1 MSVALAPTL
10 APSYDHLWHL
20 TDEIGLF
27 EHARHG
33 EPRIEHGYCTD
44 DVARALVVV
53 LREPDPDSRFDAMI
67 ETYLRFLESAVVT
80 DGRVHNRMGPDG
92 EWADEATIGDWWG
105 RAVGALG
112 MAACHAREP
121 WLRTRAMYAFLRAA
135 AQSSPDTRA
144 SSFAAVG
151 AAEVLR
157 AHPDSDRARN
167 ARWCMRSP

>member
-1 MSVALAPTL
+1 MSIALAPTQ
-10 APSYDHLWHL
+10 APSYDHLWHYPA
-20 TDEIGLF
+20 IGPF

-53 LREPDPDSRFDAMI
+53 LREPDPDPRFEAMT
-67 ETYLRFLESAVVT
+67 ETYLRFLESAVET
-80 DGRVHNRMGPDG
+80 DGRVHNRMAPDG

-112 MAACHAREP
+112 IAACHAREP

-135 AQSSPDTRA
+135 AQAAGPAHRA
-144 SSFAAVG
+144 SPRSAPP
-151 AAEVLR
+151 R
-157 AHPDSDRARN
+157 CCAHIRTQIGRGTS
-167 ARWCMRSP
+167 WCMRSP